1 MKLNKFILPFF
12 AFALMGVIMICTIS
26 SCADNPIVSKIKALS
41 KDEAFSCEDLLEV
54 QEFILENKEDRSF
67 KGYVKNNTVDS
78 LSLNKLLRKE
88 IGLIEFQKL
97 SCDFDVTKKTKA
109 NRVYLYLENSG
120 SMDGYVNGITDYEA
134 ALADLVVES
143 QFYYGK
149 DNLFVNFINSEI
161 IPAQITDIDSFFR
174 SLNPGDTPYNV
185 GNKSIS
191 ELNELFKNVLSKT
204 EKEDIS
210 IFISDCIYSLDK
222 SRSTLQGL
230 VFQQSLT
237 KAVFLEKSREF
248 PLSAFVMQM
257 TSSFTGKYFDK
268 DNKVTLLNNEQ
279 RPYYIWILGEENI
292 VKDFLSKHNPSKYR
306 GYKNSYCFTNDLDS
320 KIKFELLKS
329 TGLEGRVSFNR
340 RNNTVI
346 DEILPK
352 NGVFQFAFAVDFSG
366 YPDQKSVLDKSSYK
380 ITPGFELIKIE
391 PIPPNNQP
399 TVIHHNDWNKIAK
412 SNFTHVVTV
421 RTTDPNFSSEFSLSF
436 INSLPKWIESSSL
449 DDDADIKNNL
459 EKTFGLKFLIQGIH
473 SAYEYK
479 GINSPK
485 IEFTLNK

>member
-191 ELNELFKNVLSKT
+191 ELNELFKNVLS
-204 EKEDIS
+204 
-210 IFISDCIYSLDK
+210 
-222 SRSTLQGL
+222 
-230 VFQQSLT
+230 
-237 KAVFLEKSREF
+237 
-248 PLSAFVMQM
+248 AFVMQM

-399 TVIHHNDWNKIAK
+399 
-412 SNFTHVVTV
+412 
-421 RTTDPNFSSEFSLSF
+421 P
-436 INSLPKWIESSSL
+436 
-449 DDDADIKNNL
+449 
-459 EKTFGLKFLIQGIH
+459 
-473 SAYEYK
+473 
-479 GINSPK
+479 
-485 IEFTLNK
+485 